1 VEERRLATHY
11 LMRALIL
18 VGFSFFIVYLV
29 KSDRLMY
36 YIAPQ
41 MENYVKYAPIG
52 LLVIAASQ
60 AYLALQS
67 KNDKVTKCE
76 CEHVPQR
83 SFWKNGLI
91 YLMFI
96 IPLLL
101 GFVVPDTIMGSN
113 IAKIKGINLTTAG
126 AVKPSMN
133 GKNEWPA
140 LASTS
145 DDTENGFNSM
155 VENITPTQDAKISD
169 PSMNRS
175 GQQDTNQSIGKE
187 MASSDATA
195 DEEELKK
202 LFPADEYTEE
212 FARLGMKLYKKN
224 VISIKEE
231 GFMELL
237 TAIDMYIDNFVGKTM
252 QISGF
257 VYREPDMPP
266 NQFIVSRLAMQCCS
280 ADAFPYGILVE
291 SDQAK
296 NYVNDTW
303 VNITGTI
310 GKTTYNENEIMKLD
324 AEQIE
329 TIKAP
334 ETPYVYPYFE
344 ELEKLVD

>member
-1 VEERRLATHY
+1 VEKRRLTSHY

-18 VGFSFFIVYLV
+18 AGFSFFIVHLV
-29 KSDRLMY
+29 KSDRLMF

-60 AYLALQS
+60 AYLALKS
-67 KNDKVTKCE
+67 MNNKETTCE

-91 YLMFI
+91 YLLFI
-96 IPLLL
+96 FPLLL
-101 GFVVPDTIMGSN
+101 GFVVPDTIMGSD

-126 AVKPSMN
+126 AVKSSMN
-133 GKNEWPA
+133 GNNEWPA
-140 LASTS
+140 FAESPAVS
-145 DDTENGFNSM
+145 DDTENGFSSM
-155 VENITPTQDAKISD
+155 EDARISD
-169 PSMNRS
+169 PSINRS

-187 MASSDATA
+187 MASSDDKMIPMAE
-195 DEEELKK
+195 EEELKK
-202 LFPADEYTEE
+202 LFPADEYTED
-212 FARLGMKLYKKN
+212 FAQLGMKLYKKK

-280 ADAFPYGILVE
+280 ADALPYGILVE

-296 NYVNDTW
+296 NFVNDTW

-324 AEQIE
+324 AERIE

-334 ETPYVYPYFE
+334 ETPYVYPYFDDFD
-344 ELEKLVD
+344 KLVD